1 MSEKDK
7 SIVPA
12 KNEGEEG
19 KTVTRDD
26 KGRMLPGFTANP
38 SGRPK
43 GRNWSATLAELAET
57 KKRGGGGLTRAE
69 TILKKLLDKA
79 ETGDLTATALIMDR
93 IDGKAVQS
101 TRIDHTTGGEPL
113 NASISFVEPI
123 KDIDITPPA
132 AENPASS

>member
-1 MSEKDK
+1 MDSNNSPKSEE
-7 SIVPA
+7 P
-12 KNEGEEG
+12 G
-19 KTVTRDD
+19 KGVQRDE
-26 KGRMLPGFTANP
+26 KGRLLPGCANLNP
-38 SGRPK
+38 GGRPR

-69 TILKKLLDKA
+69 TILKKLLEKA

-123 KDIDITPPA
+123 RDIDITPPA